1 MKYCKESLLFIL
13 FGALVLA
20 TSCSG
25 FGKGTCDR
33 CPEFTQADEVQNT
46 SDNIVS
52 TKEEDAE

>member
-1 MKYCKESLLFIL
+1 MKYCKESIMLIL
-13 FGALVLA
+13 FGALLLS

-33 CPEFTQADEVQNT
+33 CPEFTQADEVQTTN
-46 SDNIVS
+46 DDIVS